1 MTLLRDEPSDVI
13 AAPRRTGLLR
23 APFAWLS
30 AQLEAERAAWFY
42 WQPVAFGTGCALYF
56 ALPLEPAVWFF
67 LAVSLAATVLII
79 MRPSATLLGSLIAFT
94 GLAGLGLVVAK
105 LRTEWVRA
113 PVLQTQIGPVAVRGI
128 VELIEPKAEGGERLT
143 LRPLSVDKLTP
154 NALPARIRVTT
165 RNPTAGVSLGDQITL
180 TANLSPPPRAALP
193 GGYDFA
199 RYAWYRGIGAVGY
212 STSPPIVIEDGAPEN
227 LAQKLETWVARLR
240 KHIGDRITAALP
252 DERGAIA
259 TALITGERGG
269 ISDATNEIYRASG
282 IYHILSIS
290 GLHMAIMGGSVFV
303 ALRFLFALFPSI
315 ALRFPIKK
323 WAAVGAMFGAFG
335 YLMIS
340 GGTFATV
347 RAFLMITVMF
357 SAMLLD
363 RQAVAL
369 RNVAVAAFILLIL
382 FPESVIDPGFQMS
395 FAAVIALVASY
406 EAINQ
411 RFRAPSGPH
420 RGVHMRFFYFFSGI
434 VLSTIIASAAIAP
447 FAIYHFHQNQH
458 YAVLANLAVIPI
470 CNIVVMPAALTTLV
484 LMPLGLETLPLIV
497 MGYGIEAM
505 TAAATWVAGLKGA
518 VSLLPV
524 VPNVAIALVAAGCL
538 WLALMRYRW
547 RLLGVLVIAAGIA
560 LAPTAERPAL
570 LVGGTGNLVLLRGAD
585 GFLNGL
591 SSSRDEFELSRWL
604 ARDGDARRPADV
616 TRAPALTCDGVGCVG
631 AIDGKIVAITRHPA
645 ALRDD
650 CRQAH
655 ILIVQGTRPRSC
667 TQPQLIIDRSALER
681 EGTHAVYLDKSG
693 ALRVETVEGARGRRP
708 WTAAYQ
714 STDEAAP

>member
-13 AAPRRTGLLR
+13 AATRRTGLLR
-23 APFAWLS
+23 APFAWMS
-30 AQLEAERAAWFY
+30 AQLEAERAGWFY

-94 GLAGLGLVVAK
+94 GLASLGLVAAK

-227 LAQKLETWVARLR
+227 LAQTLETWVARLR

-340 GGTFATV
+340 GGTFATA

-411 RFRAPSGPH
+411 RFRAPSAPH

-470 CNIVVMPAALTTLV
+470 CNIVVMPAALTTLAV
-484 LMPLGLETLPLIV
+484 MPLGLETLPLIV

-616 TRAPALTCDGVGCVG
+616 TRVPALTCDGVGCVG

>member
-30 AQLEAERAAWFY
+30 AQLEAERAGWFY

-94 GLAGLGLVVAK
+94 GLASLGLVAAK

-128 VELIEPKAEGGERLT
+128 VEQIEPKAEGGERLT

-538 WLALMRYRW
+538 WLTLMRYRW

-667 TQPQLIIDRSALER
+667 TQPQLTIDRSALER